1 MPENKFDID
10 KLSEFHLDALQEV
23 GNIGAGHSA
32 IALTQ
37 FLNRATYMSIPKVA
51 LEKLQNIPEIIGMP
65 MKEEL
70 AIVSLNTVSDLLYTL
85 LIFFDKESIQKIIDL
100 MTTTPTG
107 NLQSISDL
115 SPLFRSLIKETGS
128 ILLLK
133 YVEALNY
140 FLKANSFPSPP
151 KLRIGS
157 LISLADHEMSDI
169 RKNISSVL
177 FIECDVFTSERNI
190 TVDLAIVPHLDT
202 FDKFMGSLFG
212 SETV

>member
-1 MPENKFDID
+1 MPKSKFQYDA
-10 KLSEFHLDALQEV
+10 LSDFHLDALQEV

-37 FLNRATYMSIPKVA
+37 FLNRSTYMSIPKVA
-51 LEKLQNIPEIIGMP
+51 VRQLQDIPEIIEMP
-65 MKEEL
+65 IDEKI
-70 AIVSLNTVSDLLYTL
+70 AIISLNTVSDLLYSL
-85 LIFFDKESIQKIIDL
+85 LIFFDEESVRKIISL
-100 MTTTPTG
+100 MTTNPETEID
-107 NLQSISDL
+107 SIIEL
-115 SPLFRSLIKETGS
+115 PPLFRSLIKETGS

-157 LISLADHEMSDI
+157 LMSCSEHELNDI
-169 RKNISSVL
+169 RNDVSSVL

-190 TVDLAIVPHLDT
+190 TVDLAIIPHLDT
-202 FDKFMGSLFG
+202 FDKFMRALFG
-212 SETV
+212 EE